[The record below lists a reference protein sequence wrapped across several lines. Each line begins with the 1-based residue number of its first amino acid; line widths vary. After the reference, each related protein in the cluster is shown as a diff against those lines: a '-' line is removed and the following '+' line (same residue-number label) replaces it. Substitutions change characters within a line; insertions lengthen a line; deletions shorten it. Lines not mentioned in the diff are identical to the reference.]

1 MVEFINFRLVDHLC
15 LVDNVQG
22 QDRVPVLVHATLL
35 HQTQD
40 QMSMIVLSAKSCIAC
55 PEISAL
61 QEERLMID
69 LVFKLKKE
77 SLFCI

>member
-35 HQTQD
+35 HQMQD

-61 QEERLMID
+61 REERLMID